1 MDEVKE
7 VFVGIDVAKARKAIA
22 VTDGRPSTMADIVA
36 AASSV
41 DDTRSVILY
50 LPAPDREPRPRFR
63 KHTRRQLG
71 RR

>member
-1 MDEVKE
+1 MDEVRE

-36 AASSV
+36 ASSV

-50 LPAPDREPRPRFR
+50 LPTPDREPRPRFR

>member
-1 MDEVKE
+1 MDEVRE

-22 VTDGRPSTMADIVA
+22 VTDGRPSTMADIV